1 MFILLLPYFFVL
13 FHLHKVKK
21 NWKRWKRKCH
31 FSWCLSFILE
41 SLHSGETIPEVYR
54 CLDGYY
60 HRVIWGIGPYLG
72 DYPEQVLLSCIVQGW
87 CAWWVSILH
96 IANLLLVYMIL
107 YSYQG
112 DKEDLDGPLSELQ
125 RTCYLTET
133 LVAKY
138 RVGTL
143 WDKFGI
149 VSDIVVS
156 IFISL

>member
-1 MFILLLPYFFVL
+1 ML
-13 FHLHKVKK
+13 
-21 NWKRWKRKCH
+21 
-31 FSWCLSFILE
+31 
-41 SLHSGETIPEVYR
+41 
-54 CLDGYY
+54 
-60 HRVIWGIGPYLG
+60 
-72 DYPEQVLLSCIVQGW
+72 
-87 CAWWVSILH
+87 ILH
-96 IANLLLVYMIL
+96 VANLLLVYMIL
-107 YSYQG
+107 YSCQG

-125 RTCYLTET
+125 RTRYLTET